1 MRVGAPAALFLTS
14 GTSHLTHPELFTSI
28 VPPQLGNANLLV
40 AISGIAE
47 LAGGIG
53 LLIPALRNAAAI
65 GLIALLI
72 AVWPANIY
80 MALAAPHFTAVAP
93 AWLIW
98 LRVPFQLL
106 LIWWV
111 AAARRV

>member
-1 MRVGAPAALFLTS
+1 
-14 GTSHLTHPELFTSI
+14 
-28 VPPQLGNANLLV
+28 VPPQLGHADLLV
-40 AISGIAE
+40 AISGVAE

-53 LLIPALRNAAAI
+53 LLIPATRNAAAI

-80 MALAAPHFTAVAP
+80 MAIDAAHFTAVAP
-93 AWLIW
+93 AWVIW

-111 AAARRV
+111 AAARRI